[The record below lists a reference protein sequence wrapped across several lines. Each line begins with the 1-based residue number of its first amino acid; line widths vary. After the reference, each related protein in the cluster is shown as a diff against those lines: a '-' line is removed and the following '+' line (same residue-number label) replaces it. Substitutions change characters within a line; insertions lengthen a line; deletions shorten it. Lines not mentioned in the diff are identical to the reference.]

1 MLCQTMGTGMSNG
14 VPDVCLSPPLGIPI
28 PLPNIA
34 NNGVLVPTYYT
45 IMINCMPELNITA
58 MHPISNGDEA
68 GCMPGGVAS
77 GMIIGPVR
85 PLMGSVK
92 VFVGGGPV
100 WRVTAPTLHNMSNCP
115 GVTSAPSQTA
125 KVVLS

>member
-1 MLCQTMGTGMSNG
+1 MLCQTMGTGMSTG
-14 VPDVCLSPPLGIPI
+14 VPDVCLSPPLAIPI

-34 NNGVLVPTYYT
+34 NNGVLVPSYFT
-45 IMINCMPELNITA
+45 IMINCMPELSITA

-85 PLMGSVK
+85 PLMGSTK
-92 VFVGGGPV
+92 VFVGGTPS

-115 GVTSAPSQTA
+115 GVTAAPSQTA
-125 KVVLS
+125 KIVLS